1 MATVKLKYLY
11 RDKDRQGSVRWR
23 FRRPGFKAITLRG
36 AYGSP
41 EFMANYQAT
50 ISEAE
55 PMPKKG
61 LGTAKAG
68 TIAALRPIFYEHSV
82 FTTKKPATQRSLRSY
97 IDRLADKHGDKPV
110 GGPKGL
116 LQVHVQAMVNAKA
129 ATPSAAR
136 NFLISLRALM
146 KVAVA
151 IGWRKKDDDPTV
163 GVELPKIR
171 GKGYRPWTDQHAN
184 IYEAAYS
191 VGTRERLAYECFSC
205 TALRL
210 SDVARLGRQYV
221 RKLDQPVKVG
231 PYTVT
236 HELSLPYQ
244 EKTGEPLELWILPP
258 LQAAIDELSADKMMF
273 FVTPHGKP
281 LSAKRL
287 GSFFRESCLKVGL
300 VPEVCD
306 GSGEPKGLSAHGLRK
321 RMGTRLA
328 ELETGDGFPAV
339 SDEQIAAVFGHTD
352 TRQVRIYTE
361 AANKRRQRQA
371 ALRALM
377 RAEQPRTSDLPT
389 PVKGSPTGQ

>member
-1 MATVKLKYLY
+1 MAAVKLKFVYP
-11 RDKDRQGSVRWR
+11 DKDRQGRIRWR
-23 FRRPGFKAITLRG
+23 FRKPGCKAMTLRG

-41 EFMANYQAT
+41 EFMANYQAA

-55 PMPKKG
+55 PTPKKG
-61 LGTAKAG
+61 LGIAKTG
-68 TIAALRPIFYEHSV
+68 TIAALVPIFYEHAV
-82 FTTKKPATQRSLRSY
+82 FTAKKPATQRSLRSY
-97 IDRLADKHGDKPV
+97 IDRLAAKHGDKPV

-116 LQVHVQAMVNAKA
+116 LQEHVQAMVNAKA
-129 ATPSAAR
+129 TTPSAAR

-151 IGWRKKDDDPTV
+151 IGWRKKSDDPTV

-171 GKGYRPWTDQHAN
+171 GKGYRPWSDEHAA
-184 IYEAAYS
+184 IYEAKYHM
-191 VGTRERLAYECFSC
+191 GTRERLAYECFSC

-221 RKLDQPVKVG
+221 RPLDQPVKVG

-258 LQAAIDELSADKMMF
+258 LQAAIDALPAANMMF
-273 FVTPHGKP
+273 FVTPQGKP

-300 VPEVCD
+300 TPEVCD

-328 ELETGDGFPAV
+328 ELETEHGFPAV

-352 TRQVRIYTE
+352 TRQVRIYTQ
-361 AANKRRQRQA
+361 AANKRRQRRA
-371 ALRALM
+371 ALRALL

-389 PVKGSPTGQ
+389 PDKGSPTG